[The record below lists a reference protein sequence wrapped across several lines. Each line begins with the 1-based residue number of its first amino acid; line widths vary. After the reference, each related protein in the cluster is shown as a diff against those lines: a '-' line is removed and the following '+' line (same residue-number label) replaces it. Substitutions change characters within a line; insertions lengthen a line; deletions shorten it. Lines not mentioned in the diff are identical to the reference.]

1 MTEKISLLNKGP
13 IPLYVQLAEV
23 LVRRFD
29 GNYEI
34 GDKLPTV
41 EQLVA
46 EFGVSPVT
54 VRQAMSLLEADGL
67 ISRGRGVGTL
77 LLKKPEHRGRIRF
90 NTSLDDLIESTRG
103 TSSR

>member
-54 VRQAMSLLEADGL
+54 VR
-67 ISRGRGVGTL
+67 
-77 LLKKPEHRGRIRF
+77 
-90 NTSLDDLIESTRG
+90 
-103 TSSR
+103 